1 MRRRRWERPEPVAAA
16 DLLLIHG
23 AGGGAWE
30 WRRWQ
35 AVLEAQGWRSVALEL
50 RPADAGLGATSLADY
65 AAQVRLAR
73 QRCRPRV
80 LVGASLGG
88 LLAQIECER
97 EAAEALVLVN
107 ALPLR
112 ALPLGRVRMPGEQ
125 AVVPWRADPDR
136 RGTCRATRGSRPA
149 DQALAHSLW
158 RDESAAVLRAALSR
172 PAGDWPRLAART
184 LVLAGSEDETP
195 DVACQAALAAALS
208 AELIRV
214 PGAGH
219 LDPLLGEVAVTVVRL
234 AAQWLILNGIGP
246 ARTDSERIQSL
257 DLS

>member
-1 MRRRRWERPEPVAAA
+1 VAA
-16 DLLLIHG
+16 DWLLIHG

-35 AVLEAQGWRSVALEL
+35 AVLAAEGWCSEALEL
-50 RPADAGLGATSLADY
+50 QPADAGLSATTLADY
-65 AAQVRLAR
+65 AAQVRSAR

-97 EAAEALVLVN
+97 EPAVALVLVN

-112 ALPLGRVRMPGEQ
+112 ALPPYRWKGPEESV
-125 AVVPWRADPDR
+125 VVPWRAHPDR
-136 RGTCRATRGSRPA
+136 RKTRRAMPGSRPA
-149 DQALAHSLW
+149 DQALAHALW
-158 RDESAAVLRAALSR
+158 RDESAAVLREALRR
-172 PAGDWPRLAART
+172 PAGHWPRLASCT
-184 LVLAGSEDETP
+184 LVLAGSADAAP
-195 DVACQAALAAALS
+195 DLACQVALAAALA

-219 LDPLLGEVAVTVVRL
+219 LDPLLGEIAVTVARL
-234 AAQWLILNGIGP
+234 TVQWLILNGIRPG
-246 ARTDSERIQSL
+246 RTSSERIQSPN
-257 DLS
+257 LS